1 MLTNVEKN
9 RREAVKNS
17 VSKFVI
23 GLIVGMLLM
32 GIVVW
37 QVMPRMMINVQKSK
51 LNFEDT
57 VSAVNESVTEE
68 KDWKVPAIFD
78 IQKNILDA
86 GHKDMTKVKIVS
98 LCQPHYAKKILESD
112 DDKKVTTMM
121 PLGIGIYET
130 KDGQVYVSTM
140 NIGMMG
146 LMFGGTIADVMGDA
160 AEDIEEMLED
170 IAKD

>member
-1 MLTNVEKN
+1 M
-9 RREAVKNS
+9 KNS
-17 VSKFVI
+17 ASKFVI
-23 GLIVGMLLM
+23 GLIVGVLLM
-32 GIVVW
+32 GIAVW
-37 QVMPRMMINVQKSK
+37 QVMPRMMLNVQKSK

-57 VSAVNESVTEE
+57 VSAVNESVTKQE
-68 KDWKVPAIFD
+68 DWKVPAIFD

-130 KDGQVYVSTM
+130 KDGQVYISTM
-140 NIGMMG
+140 NIGIMG
-146 LMFGGTIADVMGDA
+146 MMFGGTIADVMGDA
-160 AEDIEEMLED
+160 GEEIEEMLED

>member
-1 MLTNVEKN
+1 MEKD
-9 RREAVKNS
+9 RRFTVKNS
-17 VSKFVI
+17 VLKFVI
-23 GLIVGMLLM
+23 ALIAGVLLT

-37 QVMPRMMINVQKSK
+37 QVMPRMMINVHQSR

-57 VSAVNESVTEE
+57 VSAVNESVTKQ

-86 GHKDMTKVKIVS
+86 GHQDMTKVKIVS

-112 DDKKVTTMM
+112 DDKKVSTMM

-130 KDGQVYVSTM
+130 KGGQVYISTM
-140 NIGMMG
+140 NIGIMG
-146 LMFGGTIADVMGDA
+146 MMFGGTIADVMEDA
-160 AEDIEEMLED
+160 GEDIEEMLED
-170 IAKD
+170 IAKE

>member
-1 MLTNVEKN
+1 LLTNVEKN

>member
-1 MLTNVEKN
+1 M
-9 RREAVKNS
+9 KNS

-23 GLIVGMLLM
+23 GLIVGVLLM

-51 LNFEDT
+51 LNFDDT
-57 VSAVNESVTEE
+57 VSAVSESVTKE
-68 KDWKVPAIFD
+68 KGWKVPAIFD

-130 KDGQVYVSTM
+130 KDGQVYMSTM
-140 NIGMMG
+140 NIGIMG
-146 LMFGGTIADVMGDA
+146 MMFGGTIADVMGDA
-160 AEDIEEMLED
+160 AKDIEEMLED
-170 IAKD
+170 ITKD

>member
-1 MLTNVEKN
+1 M
-9 RREAVKNS
+9 KNS

-23 GLIVGMLLM
+23 GLIVGVLCM

-51 LNFEDT
+51 LNFDDT
-57 VSAVNESVTEE
+57 VSAVNESVTKE

-130 KDGQVYVSTM
+130 KGGEVYISTM
-140 NIGMMG
+140 NIGIMG
-146 LMFGGTIADVMGDA
+146 MMFGGTIADVMGDA
-160 AEDIEEMLED
+160 EEDIEEMLED

>member
-1 MLTNVEKN
+1 M
-9 RREAVKNS
+9 KNS

-23 GLIVGMLLM
+23 GLIVGVLIT
-32 GIVVW
+32 GIAVW
-37 QVMPRMMINVQKSK
+37 QVMPRMMINVHKSR

-57 VSAVNESVTEE
+57 VSAVNESVTKQ

-112 DDKKVTTMM
+112 NDKKVSTMM

-130 KDGQVYVSTM
+130 KNGQVYISTM
-140 NIGMMG
+140 NIGIMG
-146 LMFGGTIADVMGDA
+146 MMFGGAIADVMGEA
-160 AEDIEEMLED
+160 GEDIEKMLDD

>member
-1 MLTNVEKN
+1 M
-9 RREAVKNS
+9 KNS
-17 VSKFVI
+17 VLKFVI
-23 GLIVGMLLM
+23 GSIVGVLLM

-37 QVMPRMMINVQKSK
+37 QVMPRMMINVRKSK

-57 VSAVNESVTEE
+57 VLAVNESVTKE

-130 KDGQVYVSTM
+130 KGGQVYVSTM

>member
-1 MLTNVEKN
+1 M
-9 RREAVKNS
+9 KNS

-23 GLIVGMLLM
+23 GLIVGVLFM

-51 LNFEDT
+51 LNFDDT
-57 VSAVNESVTEE
+57 VSAVNESVTKQ

-112 DDKKVTTMM
+112 DDKKVATMM

-130 KDGQVYVSTM
+130 KDGQVYISTM
-140 NIGMMG
+140 NIGIMG
-146 LMFGGTIADVMGDA
+146 MMFGGTIEDVMGDA
-160 AEDIEEMLED
+160 GEDIEDMLED
-170 IAKD
+170 VSKD